1 MSKKLKKPKGM
12 KISTGPRHQLTE
24 AEKSRGGKRGSQTL
38 WERDRELK
46 KARKAESATSADD
59 FRKLGLQFALELE
72 SAPPLHISAQRLMK
86 QQLEAR
92 EYPPGV
98 WTSDKKIWKERKAE
112 MEGSE
117 VPEAD
122 REEDASP

>member
-1 MSKKLKKPKGM
+1 MSKKLKKPKGK
-12 KISTGPRHQLTE
+12 KISTGRHPL
-24 AEKSRGGKRGSQTL
+24 SREEQSLGGSRGSQTM
-38 WERDRELK
+38 WENVRQEKER
-46 KARKAESATSADD
+46 RKAETPLTADD
-59 FRKLGLQFALELE
+59 MKALGLQFAIELE
-72 SAPPLHISAQRLMK
+72 DAPPLHASAQRLMK
-86 QQLEAR
+86 QQAEAR

-98 WTSDKKIWKERKAE
+98 WSADKKIWKERKAE